1 LFFHLACPLFY
12 RTFSVEA
19 HTTGQQGQRHSPEK
33 EGGQLLMGWRSKFV
47 FMLIVYF
54 AGFATAIYCLAPAPE
69 GMKGTAH
76 AGTLLDSALTSDRL
90 VRSVN
95 TGMHKCVDMGK
106 ETAVRAAKLIQEKME
121 ETRLQLDD

>member
-1 LFFHLACPLFY
+1 MWQCPLSHIE
-12 RTFSVEA
+12 T
-19 HTTGQQGQRHSPEK
+19 
-33 EGGQLLMGWRSKFV
+33 
-47 FMLIVYF
+47 IVSTR
-54 AGFATAIYCLAPAPE
+54 ACRASNCCLAPAPE
-69 GMKGTAH
+69 GLKGAAH

-106 ETAVRAAKLIQEKME
+106 EAAVRAAKLIQEKME